1 MKKLFIAALMG
12 CASVAA
18 IAVESKNTYVAVSVG
33 NSEYNID
40 GDKQHHTGFGLA
52 FGQFAAENVGYEIGY
67 AHLGKSDNGGSSQS
81 LYLAGVGK
89 YAFGDGFDV
98 HGKIGPTVNHYS
110 CGDSASSDTY
120 VRLLLG
126 AGVGYQFDKNWSASL
141 DYTNFGKSAGVTP
154 SLWSVGVQYHY

>member
-18 IAVESKNTYVAVSVG
+18 AAADTENTYVGVSVG
-33 NSEYNID
+33 SSEYNID
-40 GDKQHHTGFGLA
+40 GDKQHHTGVGLA
-52 FGQFAAENVGYEIGY
+52 FGQSIAENVGYEIGY
-67 AHLGKSDNGGSSQS
+67 AHLGKADAGGTVQA

-89 YAFGDGFDV
+89 YAFGQGFDV
-98 HGKIGPTVNHYS
+98 HGKIGPTINYYS
-110 CGDSASSDTY
+110 AHGDTGSDTY
-120 VRLLLG
+120 VRLLLS